1 MAEDSSTRME
11 LGKGLGPPPLEAL
24 PGGGPAP
31 STPSA
36 RQRVLAA
43 EAPDGSGRSPAT
55 GGAGAGEP
63 NSAPTRADET
73 SGEHPLEP
81 APSVAAASEAAPAA
95 VTAPAAP
102 AAAEPPVASPEP
114 VVVATE
120 TRSATLRRSRSA
132 LEGVRGGLREAGKRL
147 DDEARLWDAQAEA
160 AVLPAIGKEA
170 PLVTLVTRVDRESA
184 YWRSFAVRNLR
195 PGAARNIAVA
205 GAALALTAGLALGLL
220 ATLATLVGSGSVA
233 AGALWA
239 AGGVTACALIATL
252 LGVLSERGRV
262 MAAREALARADHAE
276 RRLER
281 IVAILALEDVSGAK
295 YADALARLERE
306 R

>member
-1 MAEDSSTRME
+1 MAEDPSTSVE
-11 LGKGLGPPPLEAL
+11 LVKAPAVVPLEVVA
-24 PGGGPAP
+24 GSAAP
-31 STPSA
+31 PTGANGVAAKAEKSA
-36 RQRVLAA
+36 
-43 EAPDGSGRSPAT
+43 
-55 GGAGAGEP
+55 
-63 NSAPTRADET
+63 NET
-73 SGEHPLEP
+73 SGEHPLEALEAPKPVP
-81 APSVAAASEAAPAA
+81 APDAAAA
-95 VTAPAAP
+95 VVEAPAAP
-102 AAAEPPVASPEP
+102 AP
-114 VVVATE
+114 VVEAAPEAAPAPE

-132 LEGVRGGLREAGKRL
+132 LENVRGGLREAGRRL

-160 AVLPAIGKEA
+160 AALPAIGNEA
-170 PLVTLVTRVDRESA
+170 PLATLAARVDRESA

-195 PGAARNIAVA
+195 PGAARNIAIA

-220 ATLATLVGSGSVA
+220 ATLATLLGSGTVA

-239 AGGVTACALIATL
+239 AGGVTTCALVATM